1 MPDCLLHRKC
11 FLIFACLFILLI
23 QKPIAQ
29 TCSGSLGD
37 PIVNIT
43 FGSGSNFG
51 PPLPAGT
58 TSALQYQ
65 AATCPSD
72 GNYSIVNYTAGCWP
86 NDVVWHTATD
96 HTGNSN
102 GYYMLIN
109 ASNQPSN
116 FYIQT
121 IDGLCAGTTYQ
132 FAAWLINMC
141 SVTGILPNITFTIE
155 RVDGTVLATY
165 NTNDIPIVNP
175 VTWSQYGFYFTTPV
189 GVSTVVLRMRNNSP
203 GGVGNDLGLDDIT
216 FKPAGPAIVAT
227 IAGNAGN
234 TISICEGDKSIFQ
247 LTASVENCYASAA
260 YQWQLSNSNGNSWA
274 DIAGANSAAYTLP
287 AKGVGTYLY
296 RLLVAESININIT
309 TCRVA
314 SNIITMQVHA
324 KPVTV
329 VTNNGLS
336 CSGDTIVLAATG
348 GSIYKWTGPNNFTAS
363 TSTASINNATVAN
376 TGKYNITVT
385 DTVGCATVDSTTVA
399 VYATP
404 VAMFE
409 VAAPACEKN
418 GIAFLDKSAT
428 YGQPLQ
434 QWLWNFGDG
443 SAATVNNPLHV
454 FASPAKYAVSLQVQN
469 DKGCKSAPLIKEVTV
484 SPLPV
489 ADFLLPGICLADPFA
504 TFISTSS
511 ISDGSQ
517 SQFLYSWNFGDANA
531 SGLNPNTSAQST
543 PKHSYSKVGVYR
555 VGLTVTSK
563 DGCIGDTIKNF
574 TVNGS
579 LPFAKF
585 LLANGQ
591 GLCSNEAVMFTDQST
606 VNFGALTKVDIYWD
620 YGNQPSI
627 KITDSLPFSGKQ
639 YTHSYPNFSTPLNKI
654 ITIKYVANSGISCVD
669 EAIQSLTIKA
679 SPVVQFATVN
689 SVCENVMPFL
699 LTQAGEINGIAGTG
713 IYSGDGVSNE
723 GLFAPLAAM
732 RGSHIIR
739 YTFTANNSCIAFAE
753 QPVVVFAQPLINA
766 GADRFILAG
775 GAIILN
781 ATSLGDSL
789 LYNWQP
795 NIAIDNNQV
804 LMPRVSPLQNTMY
817 TLKASTTKGCV
828 ATDEVM
834 VTVLKDIFIPTA
846 FSPNGDG
853 VNDTWR
859 IPFLDSYEGATIQV
873 FNRYGQVVYFAK
885 GKAVLWDGKYK
896 GQILPTGSYA
906 WMLNAGNGK
915 KIMHGMVTIVR

>member
-1 MPDCLLHRKC
+1 MPYCLSYRKC
-11 FLIFACLFILLI
+11 FLLFVCLFVFFIE
-23 QKPIAQ
+23 KPIAQ
-29 TCSGSLGD
+29 TCSASLGD

-65 AATCPSD
+65 AETCPAD
-72 GNYSIVNYTAGCWP
+72 GNYSIVNYTSGCWP

-116 FYIQT
+116 FYIQA

-141 SVTGILPNITFTIE
+141 SVRGILPNITFTIE
-155 RVDGTVLATY
+155 RIDGTVLATY
-165 NTNDIPIVNP
+165 NTNDIPIINP
-175 VTWSQYGFYFTTPV
+175 ATWSQYGFYFTTPV

-234 TISICEGDKSIFQ
+234 SISICVGDKTNLQ

-260 YQWQLSNSNGNSWA
+260 YQWQLSTSNGNSWS
-274 DIAGANSAAYTLP
+274 DIAGANSLAYTLP
-287 AKGVGTYLY
+287 PKVFGTYLY
-296 RLLVAESININIT
+296 RMLVAESININIT

-324 KPVTV
+324 NPTTV

-348 GSIYKWTGPNNFTAS
+348 GSMYKWAGPNNFTAT
-363 TSTASINNATVAN
+363 TSTASINNAIVAN
-376 TGKYNITVT
+376 AGKYYVTVT
-385 DTVGCATVDSTTVA
+385 DTVDCATVDSTSVA

-404 VAMFE
+404 VAMFD

-418 GIAFLDKSAT
+418 GIAFIDKSAT
-428 YGQPLQ
+428 FGQPLQ
-434 QWLWNFGDG
+434 QWLWSFGDG
-443 SAATVNNPLHV
+443 STATVNNPIHV
-454 FASPAKYAVSLQVQN
+454 FASPIKYPVSLLVQN

-489 ADFLLPGICLADPFA
+489 ANFLLPGICLADPFA

-517 SQFLYSWNFGDANA
+517 SQFLYNWNFGDANA
-531 SGLNPNTSAQST
+531 TGLSPNTSARQT
-543 PKHSYSKVGVYR
+543 PQHSYSQVGAYPVR
-555 VGLTVTSK
+555 LTITSK
-563 DGCIGDTIKNF
+563 DGCVSDTTKNF

-579 LPFAKF
+579 LPVAKF
-585 LLANGQ
+585 LLKNGQ
-591 GLCSNEAVMFTDQST
+591 GLCSNEAVLFNSQST
-606 VNFGALTKVDIYWD
+606 VNFGTLTKVDIYWD

-627 KITDSLPFSGKQ
+627 KVTDSLPFFGKQ
-639 YTHSYPNFSTPLNKI
+639 YTHNYPVFYTPSTKI
-654 ITIKYVANSGISCVD
+654 VTIKYVANSGISCVD
-669 EAIQSLTIKA
+669 EAVQSITLKA
-679 SPVVQFATVN
+679 SPVVQFAQLN
-689 SVCENVMPFL
+689 NVCENVAPFL
-699 LTQAGEINGIAGTG
+699 LTQAGELNGIAGTG
-713 IYSGDGVSNE
+713 IYSGDGVNSI
-723 GLFAPLAAM
+723 GLFSPVIAKP
-732 RGSHIIR
+732 GSHIIR
-739 YTFTANNSCIAFAE
+739 FTFTAFNSCVAFAE
-753 QPVVVFAQPLINA
+753 QPVVVFAQSLINA
-766 GADRFILAG
+766 GPDRFILVG
-775 GAIILN
+775 GAIVLN
-781 ATSLGDSL
+781 ATSVGDSL
-789 LYNWQP
+789 SYNWQP

-804 LMPRVSPLQNTMY
+804 LTPRISPLQNTVY
-817 TLKASTTKGCV
+817 TVKAITTQGCV

-859 IPFLDSYEGATIQV
+859 IPFLDSYEAATIQV

-885 GKAVLWDGKYK
+885 GKAVSWDGKYK

-906 WMLNAGNGK
+906 WMLNAGNAR